1 MFTPVQTPI
10 VTVAS
15 TVIPVAETQA
25 PKPTQASCVDGT
37 YQCVDSGKSVEFTV
51 CNNGKLVTE
60 ACAPGTVCKTVKDSI
75 LCDWA

>member
-10 VTVAS
+10 VTVA
-15 TVIPVAETQA
+15 T
-25 PKPTQASCVDGT
+25 SCVDGT